1 MLSHRWSALGP
12 AFVPWP
18 LGPGVREHPS
28 QQNRAGRVHTPGGG
42 HRRTPPNPW
51 AGLPEDRGRTPG
63 PDPCVQ
69 VGCEAGGDSRDG
81 GGTLEAVR
89 ERWGPGA
96 GELGEQGCGQRCPSL
111 CLMLSSAVSPGPEVS
126 LTGDQPGALLTP
138 SQKGAPEARSQ
149 RCTPSRM
156 APLLWGGAGIGG
168 GQVVGAPQVPPGPT
182 E

>member
-89 ERWGPGA
+89 EQWGPGA

-126 LTGDQPGALLTP
+126 LTGDQGPCSPPHRRGLPRLGHR
-138 SQKGAPEARSQ
+138 GAPQAGWPPCSG
-149 RCTPSRM
+149 
-156 APLLWGGAGIGG
+156 GGAGIGG